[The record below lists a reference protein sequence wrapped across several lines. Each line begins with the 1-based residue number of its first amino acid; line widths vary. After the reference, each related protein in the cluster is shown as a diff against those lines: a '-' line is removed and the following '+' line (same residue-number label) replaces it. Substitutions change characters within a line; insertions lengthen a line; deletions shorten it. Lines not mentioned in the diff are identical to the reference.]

1 MRGESN
7 EIWNNRN
14 LSFILIL
21 RIEANEDDSHKLVV
35 VHLFPTVRS
44 IGSNAL
50 CQTIYRASTSVGAFF
65 LSKTDYG
72 MKKLAVNVIKRRILA
87 DTITP
92 VSIYL
97 KVRDIYPNSLLL
109 ESSDYHSKENSY
121 SFICMDPLAEFL
133 VHHNVIST
141 SLPGQEIYREAAGPG
156 NKVVE
161 SLRNFLTAFDIE
173 SGGEALLVDGIF
185 GYASF
190 DAVQYFEDISFQ
202 STLPDKEDIPEMR
215 YNFFRFVLAI
225 NHLTNELLLFEH
237 IVNGGNSEIDRV
249 STLLHNRNIATYG
262 FASSGKESS
271 RLSDDDFKAMVA
283 RGKEHCYRGDVFQ
296 IVLSRQFYQDFTG
309 DEFNVYRALRSI
321 NPSPYLFYFDYG
333 SYKLF
338 GSSPEAQIE
347 VKDGRAYI
355 NPIAGTFRR
364 TGNDRED
371 QELARKLTEDE
382 KENAEHVMLVDL
394 ARNDLSRT
402 TRKVQVEDYREIQF
416 YSHVIHM
423 VSKVSG
429 EVPEDVNS
437 IRILAESFPAGT
449 LSGAPK
455 YRAMELIDQYE
466 GKRRGYYGGAIGF
479 LRFNGDINHAIMIRS
494 FLSRDHRL
502 YYQAGAGVVSESTEE
517 GELQEVNNKLAA
529 LKSAIEMATNMNKY

>member
-1 MRGESN
+1 
-7 EIWNNRN
+7 
-14 LSFILIL
+14 
-21 RIEANEDDSHKLVV
+21 
-35 VHLFPTVRS
+35 
-44 IGSNAL
+44 
-50 CQTIYRASTSVGAFF
+50 
-65 LSKTDYG
+65 
-72 MKKLAVNVIKRRILA
+72 MKKVPVKVIKRKILA
-87 DTITP
+87 DIITP

-121 SFICMDPLAEFL
+121 SFICMVPVAEFK
-133 VHHNVIST
+133 VHHNEMTV
-141 SLPGQEIYREAAGPG
+141 SLPGMNEQVEPLGPDTG
-156 NKVVE
+156 VVE
-161 SLRNFLTAFDIE
+161 HLREFLSSFNIE
-173 SGGEALLVDGIF
+173 SGAEEMLMDGIF
-185 GYASF
+185 GYTTF
-190 DAVQYFEDISFQ
+190 DAVQYFEEITFHSE
-202 STLPDKEDIPEMR
+202 LPDKEDIPEIR
-215 YNFFRFVLAI
+215 YNFFRFVLAV

-237 IVNGGNSEIDRV
+237 IVNGGESEIDRV
-249 STLLHNRNIATYG
+249 TSLLHNRNIATYDFG
-262 FASSGKESS
+262 TRGAESS
-271 RLSDDDFKAMVA
+271 NMSDDDYRAMVTK
-283 RGKEHCYRGDVFQ
+283 GKEHCYRGDVFQ
-296 IVLSRQFYQDFTG
+296 IVLSRQFHQEFTG

-338 GSSPEAQIE
+338 GSSPEAQIV
-347 VKDGRAYI
+347 VKGGKAYI

-371 QELARKLTEDE
+371 QELARKLTKDE

-402 TRKVQVEDYREIQF
+402 TKKVTVEEYREIQF

-429 EVPEDVNS
+429 ELKQNANT

-455 YRAMELIDQYE
+455 YKAMELIDRYE
-466 GKRRGYYGGAIGF
+466 GKRRGFYGGTIGF

-494 FLSRDHRL
+494 FLSLDHML

-529 LKSAIEMATNMNKY
+529 LKLAIEMAGNMNRFK

>member
-1 MRGESN
+1 
-7 EIWNNRN
+7 
-14 LSFILIL
+14 
-21 RIEANEDDSHKLVV
+21 
-35 VHLFPTVRS
+35 
-44 IGSNAL
+44 
-50 CQTIYRASTSVGAFF
+50 
-65 LSKTDYG
+65 
-72 MKKLAVNVIKRRILA
+72 MKKVPVKVVKRKILA
-87 DTITP
+87 DIITP

-133 VHHNVIST
+133 VQHNKIST
-141 SLPGQEIYREAAGPG
+141 TLPGQETSHEDIVSGKEVVDGLRGFLSAFE
-156 NKVVE
+156 VE
-161 SLRNFLTAFDIE
+161 SGE
-173 SGGEALLVDGIF
+173 EALLVDGIF

-202 STLPDKEDIPEMR
+202 SSLPEKEDIPEVR
-215 YNFFRFVLAI
+215 YNFFRYVLAV
-225 NHLTNELLLFEH
+225 NHLTNELLIFEH
-237 IVNGGNSEIDRV
+237 IVNGGDSEIDRV

-262 FASSGKESS
+262 FATSGEESS
-271 RLSDDDFKAMVA
+271 NLSDDDFRAMVA
-283 RGKEHCYRGDVFQ
+283 KGKEHCYRGDVFQ
-296 IVLSRQFYQDFTG
+296 IVLSRQFMQDFTG

-338 GSSPEAQIE
+338 GSSPEAQLE
-347 VKDGRAYI
+347 VKGAKAYI
-355 NPIAGTFRR
+355 NPIAGTFKR

-371 QELARKLTEDE
+371 QELARMLTEDE

-394 ARNDLSRT
+394 ARNDLSRS
-402 TRKVQVEDYREIQF
+402 TRKVTVEEYREIQF

-429 EVPEDVNS
+429 VLPEDANT

-455 YRAMELIDQYE
+455 YKAMELIDLYE
-466 GKRRGYYGGAIGF
+466 KKRRGFYGGAIGF

-529 LKSAIEMATNMNKY
+529 LKSAIEMAGNMNKFN